1 MVESVPDGTDQ
12 AIAAGASDS
21 NGEPLFVHQISYPY
35 TTSATLHCVNYYRPE
50 KEGKISNRTSA
61 NARC

>member
-35 TTSATLHCVNYYRPE
+35 TTSAIPILNYYGPE
-50 KEGKISNRTSA
+50 KDGKISNRTSA

>member
-12 AIAAGASDS
+12 AIAAGASDL
-21 NGEPLFVHQISYPY
+21 NGSPYLYTRSAIPTPLRLSLY
-35 TTSATLHCVNYYRPE
+35 CVNYYGPE
-50 KEGKISNRTSA
+50 KDGKISNRTSA